1 LLYHRFPDMQVDNL
15 LTSKVRFWIVSLL
28 FGLTFCEAS
37 FAKEKAVPPH
47 SLGEIYAEVRDF
59 LQQDQ
64 GGEGVTIDVLPLD
77 SRLRLKAC
85 DVPLSL
91 DYQRARSRSG
101 KSIIQVRCSGVKP
114 WRIFVSAVVRKVQ
127 NVVVTVAPILKG
139 ERVTE
144 ESLAFEEHDLSRLR
158 QGYFEK
164 KEQLKGKFAQRSIQG
179 GVVLTPKMLFIPNLV
194 DKGDQVTILFQQGDL
209 KVQMKG
215 VAMENG
221 YRDGKIRV
229 KNSSSGKMVEGV
241 VTAPGR
247 VLVTN

>member
-1 LLYHRFPDMQVDNL
+1 
-15 LTSKVRFWIVSLL
+15 
-28 FGLTFCEAS
+28 
-37 FAKEKAVPPH
+37 
-47 SLGEIYAEVRDF
+47 
-59 LQQDQ
+59 
-64 GGEGVTIDVLPLD
+64 
-77 SRLRLKAC
+77 
-85 DVPLSL
+85 
-91 DYQRARSRSG
+91 
-101 KSIIQVRCSGVKP
+101 
-114 WRIFVSAVVRKVQ
+114 
-127 NVVVTVAPILKG
+127 
-139 ERVTE
+139 
-144 ESLAFEEHDLSRLR
+144 
-158 QGYFEK
+158 
-164 KEQLKGKFAQRSIQG
+164 KGKFAQRSIQG